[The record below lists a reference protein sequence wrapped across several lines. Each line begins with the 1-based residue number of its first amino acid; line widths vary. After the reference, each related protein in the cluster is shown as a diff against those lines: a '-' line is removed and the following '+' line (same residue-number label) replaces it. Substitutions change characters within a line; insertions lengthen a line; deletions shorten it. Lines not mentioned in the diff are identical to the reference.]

1 MIPVPGHRFFN
12 PNLSSGKLSPEES
25 HHAVDVLRLRSGDSA
40 AVFDG
45 KGSEAR
51 VRLTEAEKEGV
62 TYQILS
68 TAKSSKPACRIRFG
82 QAMIKPAGMELLIQK
97 LTELGVSE
105 IWPIASERSVSKPG
119 GEKRISGRWETIAL
133 AACKQSG
140 QNWLPSIHEA
150 TPLETFLAAADPAP
164 PNARIIGSLQPE
176 ARPLPVLLAEGRA
189 SGPLHAVDVLIGPE
203 GDFTPSEIGRARSA
217 GFRPASLGPLVLRS
231 ETASLFV
238 AAALHYE
245 LNLSH

>member
-1 MIPVPGHRFFN
+1 MPGHRFFN
-12 PNLSSGKLSPEES
+12 PNLNSGKLSSEES

-45 KGSEAR
+45 KGSESR
-51 VRLTEAEKEGV
+51 VRLTVAEKEGV
-62 TYQILS
+62 SYQILS
-68 TAKSSKPACRIRFG
+68 TSKTPRPTCRIRFG
-82 QAMIKPAGMELLIQK
+82 QAMIKPVGMELLIQK

-105 IWPIASERSVSKPG
+105 IWPIASERSVPKPG

-140 QNWLPSIHEA
+140 QNWLPVIHEA
-150 TPLETFLAAADPAP
+150 APLETFLAAPDPAP
-164 PNARIIGSLQPE
+164 PIARIIGSLQPE
-176 ARPLPVLLAEGRA
+176 ARPLPILLAEART
-189 SGPLHAVDVLIGPE
+189 SGPLHAIDILIGPE
-203 GDFTPSEIGRARSA
+203 GDFTPSEIGRARSV

-245 LNLSH
+245 LNLSR

>member
-1 MIPVPGHRFFN
+1 MPGHRFFN
-12 PNLSSGKLSPEES
+12 PNLTSGKLSPEES
-25 HHAVDVLRLRSGDSA
+25 HHAVDVLRLRAGDSA

-45 KGSEAR
+45 KGTEAR
-51 VRLTEAEKEGV
+51 VRLTEAEKECV
-62 TYQILS
+62 AYQILS
-68 TAKSSKPACRIRFG
+68 TVKTPKPLCRIRFG

-105 IWPIASERSVSKPG
+105 IWPIASERSVPKPG

-140 QNWLPSIHEA
+140 QNWLPLIHDA
-150 TPLETFLAAADPAP
+150 APLDTFLTAPDPAP
-164 PNARIIGSLQPE
+164 ANARIIGSLQPE
-176 ARPLPVLLAEGRA
+176 ARPLPILLAEAKAGG
-189 SGPLHAVDVLIGPE
+189 SLPSVDILIGPE

>member
-1 MIPVPGHRFFN
+1 MPGHRFFN
-12 PNLSSGKLSPEES
+12 PNLNSGKLSPEES
-25 HHAVDVLRLRSGDSA
+25 HHAIDVLRLRAGDSA

-45 KGSEAR
+45 KGTEAR
-51 VRLTEAEKEGV
+51 VRLTAAERECV
-62 TYQILS
+62 AYQILS
-68 TAKSSKPACRIRFG
+68 TAKTAQPTCRIRFG
-82 QAMIKPAGMELLIQK
+82 QAMIKPAGMELLVQK

-105 IWPIASERSVSKPG
+105 IWPIASERCVPKPG
-119 GEKRISGRWETIAL
+119 GEKRIHSRWETIAL

-150 TPLETFLAAADPAP
+150 APLETFLAAPDPAP
-164 PNARIIGSLQPE
+164 PVARIIGSLQPE
-176 ARPLPVLLAEGRA
+176 ARPLPVILAEARA
-189 SGPLHAVDVLIGPE
+189 AGPLHAVDILIGPE
-203 GDFTPSEIGRARSA
+203 GDFTPAETGRARSA

-245 LNLSH
+245 LNLSR